1 MTRKADAEK
10 AIRYLASQWAR
21 KNGITA
27 GSADM
32 PSFDDFRT
40 WLGNE
45 GYSHYLDFR
54 SVMGPLEDAERWF
67 DEELKQTWRN

>member
-10 AIRYLASQWAR
+10 AIRYLVSQWAR
-21 KNGITA
+21 KNGIA
-27 GSADM
+27 VGSVDM
-32 PSFDDFRT
+32 PSFYDFRS
-40 WLGNE
+40 WLGRE